1 MSDCIFCKIV
11 RGEIP
16 ATVVYQDEDVLAFK
30 DVNPQAPVHVLI
42 IPKKHIPTFFDLEPG
57 DEVIL
62 GRIQKVAAIVAR
74 DLGLAEGGYRLVANC
89 LEGAG
94 QVVFHIH
101 YHLLGGRKMA
111 WPPG

>member
-1 MSDCIFCKIV
+1 MPDCIFCKIV

-16 ATVVYQDEDVLAFK
+16 ASVVYEDEDMLAFK
-30 DVNPQAPVHVLI
+30 DINPQAPVHVLL
-42 IPKKHIPTFFDLEPG
+42 IPKKHMPTFFDLEPG
-57 DEVIL
+57 DEAIL
-62 GRIQKVAAIVAR
+62 GRIQAAAARVAR
-74 DLGLAEGGYRLVANC
+74 ELGLEESGFRLVANC

-101 YHLLGGRKMA
+101 YHLLGGRELA